1 MHFSCRFNLF
11 CKIMDRLRTFTN
23 QKQLFVRPFVRVAV
37 INCYDQA
44 ETVLTQIWIARRS
57 TALK

>member
-11 CKIMDRLRTFTN
+11 SKIMDGLRKFTN
-23 QKQLFVRPFVRVAV
+23 HKQLFVRPFLRVAV
-37 INCYDQA
+37 INCYGQA
-44 ETVLTQIWIARRS
+44 ETVLIQIWIARRS

>member
-11 CKIMDRLRTFTN
+11 SKIMDGLRTFTN
-23 QKQLFVRPFVRVAV
+23 HKQLFVRPFVRVAV
-37 INCYDQA
+37 INCYGQA
-44 ETVLTQIWIARRS
+44 VLTQIWIARRS

>member
-11 CKIMDRLRTFTN
+11 SKIMDRLRTFTN
-23 QKQLFVRPFVRVAV
+23 HKQLFVRPFVRVAV
-37 INCYDQA
+37 INCYGQA